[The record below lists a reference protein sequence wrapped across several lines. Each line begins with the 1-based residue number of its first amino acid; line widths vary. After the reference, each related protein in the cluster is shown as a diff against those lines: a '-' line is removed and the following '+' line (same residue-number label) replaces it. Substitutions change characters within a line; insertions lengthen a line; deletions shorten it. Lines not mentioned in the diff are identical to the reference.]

1 MIHLILPILLLLN
14 DLILFQFG
22 LEYQKLKG
30 SYADVE
36 RAGSLRYS
44 SPLQWRSGLGMLVRL
59 SVYLYDKNLENR
71 AKDFSDFLHEPSLP

>member
-30 SYADVE
+30 SYVDLIE
-36 RAGSLRYS
+36 WIDPTDLID
-44 SPLQWRSGLGMLVRL
+44 LTDLI
-59 SVYLYDKNLENR
+59 NLTDLKGY
-71 AKDFSDFLHEPSLP
+71 A